1 MNVKQSRNIFHV
13 TVNVNSIVQYGIKIK
28 NGIIKYVNVSLKII
42 VNAKEIIVRM
52 PAHASVR
59 ITSI

>member
-1 MNVKQSRNIFHV
+1 M
-13 TVNVNSIVQYGIKIK
+13 TVNVNSIVQYGIQIK

-42 VNAKEIIVRM
+42 FNAKEIIVGM
-52 PAHASVR
+52 PAHVSVR